1 MSLPKP
7 DAHGNPPALAPED
20 ARSLIQV
27 ARASIN
33 HGFATDQPVD
43 IEPLEF
49 SNRLI
54 RPAASFV
61 TLNIAGQLRGCIG
74 SVEARRPLVQDVAHN
89 AFAAA
94 FRDPRF
100 PPLAETEFHPLEI
113 HISVLGP
120 PVPLSVESE
129 EELLKTLRPGVD
141 GLILEESTFRSVFLP
156 QVWDTL
162 PEPAQF
168 LEHLKLKAGLP
179 AGYWS
184 PQLRFR
190 RFVVEEIGDD
200 AEDRDLPA

>member
-1 MSLPKP
+1 MPLPRP
-7 DAHGNPPALAPED
+7 NVHGNPPTLDVED
-20 ARSLIQV
+20 ARSLIEV
-27 ARASIN
+27 ARASIK

-54 RPAASFV
+54 QPAASFV
-61 TLNIAGQLRGCIG
+61 TLNITGQLRGCIG

-100 PPLAETEFHPLEI
+100 PPLAEPELHRLEI
-113 HISVLGP
+113 HISVLGS
-120 PVPLSVESE
+120 PVPLSVASE
-129 EELLKTLRPGVD
+129 EELLTALRPGVD

-162 PEPAQF
+162 PEPDEF
-168 LEHLKLKAGLP
+168 LEHLKQKAGLP
-179 AGYWS
+179 TGYWS

-190 RFVVEEIGDD
+190 RFIVEEISNDAGDRRPPD
-200 AEDRDLPA
+200 